1 MPDPLLGA
9 GESWAN
15 EFQGA
20 FYAQDSYSRI
30 LLPETFDGGRFVF
43 RLEGIFYQPLIV
55 KGYLQILAVLNNNLG
70 GGLAQVGE
78 NLRILENQYHFLET
92 SFPTRFAF
100 FPRGDSQEF
109 NIKIWRA
116 DGSNP

>member
-1 MPDPLLGA
+1 MINPLLGE

-15 EFQGA
+15 EYQGN
-20 FYAQDSYSRI
+20 FYAQDSYSKI

-55 KGYLQILAVLNNNLG
+55 KGYLQILAILNNNLG